1 MGGMQLVTINPM
13 YTAPELEY
21 AINKVDIK
29 ERIYTIHFHSD
40 IILKTSFFL
49 NIRSRSKSKALICPQ
64 SIGPLDYRATLN
76 RMLPGLEENSQ
87 AELNYA
93 NVPTLKRLIM
103 FNMEE
108 EITNV
113 TNFDTLFNAGG
124 SAEKAILD
132 QTIIE

>member
-1 MGGMQLVTINPM
+1 
-13 YTAPELEY
+13 
-21 AINKVDIK
+21 
-29 ERIYTIHFHSD
+29 
-40 IILKTSFFL
+40 
-49 NIRSRSKSKALICPQ
+49 
-64 SIGPLDYRATLN
+64 
-76 RMLPGLEENSQ
+76 MLPGLEASSQ

-113 TNFDTLFNAGG
+113 TNFDSLFNAGG